1 MERETLRAEMETVL
15 GVNQDT
21 KMFRL
26 EIAKLKTLVQGLV
39 ATREELS
46 WSSGKRKRNSWTP
59 KMQHLSM
66 QNACESKRGKLRD
79 CAS

>member
-21 KMFRL
+21 EIFRL

-39 ATREELS
+39 TARRTNPGAQES
-46 WSSGKRKRNSWTP
+46 KSGKAGRR
-59 KMQHLSM
+59 KMQHPSV
-66 QNACESKRGKLRD
+66 CRTRESQRGKLRD